1 LAISHKEGDMAIVD
15 VVRSWE
21 TKELDVILNDIEIL
35 AKAYHLDKASIDKY
49 SKGYVEN
56 SFRKIGLEVLIRPG
70 LAVVFVN
77 LKSKMIQDRLQLPDR
92 PDLKAGLKN
101 TIAVYGKSNQLT
113 IYHERGPEGHA
124 DEIDSVAGSIY
135 EATREGEQDIGKL
148 LDDMS
153 ENVKNQMRMGRSKRL
168 SSQYDDEMR
177 GFADQDWGGPG
188 DQTKPD
194 W

>member
-1 LAISHKEGDMAIVD
+1 MAISHKEGDIAIVD

-21 TKELDVILNDIEIL
+21 TKDLDIILNDIEIL
-35 AKAYHLDKASIDKY
+35 AKTYHLNEASIDRY

-56 SFRKIGLEVLIRPG
+56 SFKKIGLEILIRPS
-70 LAVVFVN
+70 LSVVFVN

-101 TIAVYGKSNQLT
+101 TIAVYGRSNQLT
-113 IYHERGPEGHA
+113 IFHERGPEGHA
-124 DEIDSVAGSIY
+124 DEIDAVAGAVF
-135 EATREGEQDIGKL
+135 ELTEGKKETEEKM

-153 ENVKNQMRMGRSKRL
+153 PNLKNQYRMDRNKRL
-168 SSQYDDEMR
+168 SAQYADEM
-177 GFADQDWGGPG
+177 DQENDRDWNGPG
-188 DQTKPD
+188 SSTAPD